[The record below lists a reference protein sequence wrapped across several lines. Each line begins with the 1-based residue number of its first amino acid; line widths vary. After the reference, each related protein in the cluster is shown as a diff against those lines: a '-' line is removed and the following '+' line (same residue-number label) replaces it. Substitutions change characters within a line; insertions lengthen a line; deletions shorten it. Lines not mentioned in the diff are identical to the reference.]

1 MKRFLIP
8 DYSDDDLKR
17 FFSPEDCVEILKH
30 MGYRIKNKGVKPKME
45 RLLDHLP
52 EYNKMF
58 VNEIKQIVIEGNRKS
73 KRKRENLA
81 YTFLENFYR
90 IPGLPF
96 GYYLAS
102 DGICVFGPMFQNGH
116 VKIVYNSQNTWN
128 DIEENFAAFEEYI
141 RKKKIDYS
149 LLKYKD
155 KEQNREWMQNEFAL
169 APILN
174 QICINIGL
182 TMYYQSQQ
190 EIDPELSD
198 KTCVQMINEDVET
211 INHFWN

>member
-8 DYSDDDLKR
+8 DYTDDDLKR

-30 MGYRIKNKGVKPKME
+30 IGYRIKDKGANPKME
-45 RLLDHLP
+45 KLLDHLP

-58 VNEIKQIVIEGNRKS
+58 INEIKRIVIEGNRKS
-73 KRKRENLA
+73 NKNQENIA

-128 DIEENFAAFEEYI
+128 DIEENFPAFKEYI
-141 RKKKIDYS
+141 REKKIDYS
-149 LLKYKD
+149 LLEYKD
-155 KEQNREWMQNEFAL
+155 KEQNCEWMQNEFAL

-198 KTCVQMINEDVET
+198 KTCVQMINKDVET
-211 INHFWN
+211 INHFWK

>member
-1 MKRFLIP
+1 
-8 DYSDDDLKR
+8 
-17 FFSPEDCVEILKH
+17 
-30 MGYRIKNKGVKPKME
+30 MGYRIKDKGANSKMD

-58 VNEIKQIVIEGNRKS
+58 VNEIKRIVTEGNRKS
-73 KRKRENLA
+73 KKNQENIA

-102 DGICVFGPMFQNGH
+102 DGVCVFGPMFQNSH
-116 VKIVYNSQNTWN
+116 VKIVYNSQTTWN
-128 DIEENFAAFEEYI
+128 AIEENFPAFKEYI
-141 RKKKIDYS
+141 KEKKINYS

-155 KEQNREWMQNEFAL
+155 KEQNCEWMQNEFAL
-169 APILN
+169 TPILN

-190 EIDPELSD
+190 KIDPELSD

-211 INHFWN
+211 INHLWN

>member
-8 DYSDDDLKR
+8 DYTDDDLKR

-30 MGYRIKNKGVKPKME
+30 MGYRIKDKGAKPKME

-58 VNEIKQIVIEGNRKS
+58 VNEIKRIVIEGNRKS
-73 KRKRENLA
+73 KRKRGNLA

-102 DGICVFGPMFQNGH
+102 DGICVFGPMFQNDH
-116 VKIVYNSQNTWN
+116 VKIVYNSQTTWN
-128 DIEENFAAFEEYI
+128 VIEENFPEF
-141 RKKKIDYS
+141 KKYVEKNKIDYS
-149 LLKYKD
+149 LLEYKD
-155 KEQNREWMQNEFAL
+155 KEQNSEWMQNEFAL
-169 APILN
+169 APILI
-174 QICINIGL
+174 QICINVGL

-190 EIDPELSD
+190 KTDSELSD
-198 KTCVQMINEDVET
+198 KTCDQLITEDIKT
-211 INHFWN
+211 INCV

>member
-1 MKRFLIP
+1 MKHFSIP
-8 DYSDDDLKR
+8 DYTDDDLKR
-17 FFSPEDCVEILKH
+17 FFSPEDCVEILEH
-30 MGYRIKNKGVKPKME
+30 MGYRIKDKGANSKMD
-45 RLLDHLP
+45 RLLDHLSK
-52 EYNKMF
+52 YNKMF
-58 VNEIKQIVIEGNRKS
+58 VNEIKRIIVEGNHKS
-73 KRKRENLA
+73 KERRENIA

-128 DIEENFAAFEEYI
+128 AIEENFPAFREYI
-141 RKKKIDYS
+141 KEKKINYS

-155 KEQNREWMQNEFAL
+155 KEQNCEWMQNEFAL

-174 QICINIGL
+174 QICISIGL
-182 TMYYQSQQ
+182 TMYYYSQQ
-190 EIDPELSD
+190 GMDPELSD

>member
-1 MKRFLIP
+1 MKHFPIP
-8 DYSDDDLKR
+8 DYTDDDLKR
-17 FFSPEDCVEILKH
+17 FFSPEDCVEILEH
-30 MGYRIKNKGVKPKME
+30 MGYRIKDKGANSKMD
-45 RLLDHLP
+45 RLLDHLSK
-52 EYNKMF
+52 YNKMF
-58 VNEIKQIVIEGNRKS
+58 VNEIKRIIVEGNHKS
-73 KRKRENLA
+73 KERRENIA

-102 DGICVFGPMFQNGH
+102 DGICVFGPMFQNSH

-128 DIEENFAAFEEYI
+128 AIEENFPAFREYI
-141 RKKKIDYS
+141 KEKKINYS

-155 KEQNREWMQNEFAL
+155 KEQNCEWMQNEFAL

-174 QICINIGL
+174 QICISIGL
-182 TMYYQSQQ
+182 TMYYYSQQ
-190 EIDPELSD
+190 GMDPELSD

>member
-1 MKRFLIP
+1 MKHLSIP
-8 DYSDDDLKR
+8 DYTDDDLKQ
-17 FFSPEDCVEILKH
+17 FFSPEDCVEILEH
-30 MGYRIKNKGVKPKME
+30 MGYRIKDKGANPKMD

-58 VNEIKQIVIEGNRKS
+58 VNEIKRIIIDGNRKS
-73 KRKRENLA
+73 KKNQENIA

-102 DGICVFGPMFQNGH
+102 DGVCVFGPMFQNGH

-128 DIEENFAAFEEYI
+128 DIEETFPAFKKYI
-141 RKKKIDYS
+141 REKKINYS

-190 EIDPELSD
+190 KINPELSD